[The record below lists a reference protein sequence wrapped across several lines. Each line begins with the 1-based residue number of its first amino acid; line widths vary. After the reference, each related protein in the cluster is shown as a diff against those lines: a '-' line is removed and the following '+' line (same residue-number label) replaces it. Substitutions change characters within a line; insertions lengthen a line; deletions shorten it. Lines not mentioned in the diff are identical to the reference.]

1 MIQLQGTLFADCET
15 PYPESRYVVLGAPYD
30 GTTSFKPGTRFGP
43 RAIRDQ
49 SYNFEPYIPDYR
61 VDLSSLPVHDR
72 GDLDLPVVAEMV
84 VDLVEEA
91 VGEIVHDGKVPVL
104 LGGEHTVTVG
114 AVRAVKPD
122 IFVVFDAHLDLR
134 EEYRGAAYNHGCS
147 TRLVYEGGVH
157 EIVILGARSGT
168 REQYEFAEKLHLY
181 SADKIRAMGIQAVIT
196 DVKRIIGG
204 RKIYLSVDAD
214 VIDGCLT
221 PGLGTPEPFGI
232 TPQDVREL
240 VSALAPSASAFDY
253 VEVCPCDQGQ
263 TASVAAQIVRIFLAS
278 HWTAGRPR

>member
-1 MIQLQGTLFADCET
+1 VHVWRD
-15 PYPESRYVVLGAPYD
+15 D
-30 GTTSFKPGTRFGP
+30 SFKPGTRFGP

-49 SYNFEPYIPDYR
+49 SFNFEPYIPDYR
-61 VDLSSLPVHDR
+61 VDLSELPVHDM
-72 GDLDLPVVAEMV
+72 GDLDLPVVAETV

-91 VGEIVHDGKVPVL
+91 VGQIVRDGKVPVL

-122 IFVVFDAHLDLR
+122 VFVVCDAHLDLR
-134 EEYRGAAYNHGCS
+134 EEYRGAVYNHGCS
-147 TRLVYEGGVH
+147 TRLVYEGGVR

-168 REQYEFAEKLHLY
+168 RDQYKFAERLHLY
-181 SADKIRAMGIQAVIT
+181 PADEIRAMGIKAVIT
-196 DVKRIIGG
+196 DVKRIIGS
-204 RKIYLSVDAD
+204 RKIYLSIDAD

-240 VSALAPSASAFDY
+240 VAALAPTASAFDY

-263 TASVAAQIVRIFLAS
+263 TASVAAQIVRTFLAS
-278 HWTAGRPR
+278 HWSSGQHG